1 MNSWKERCNLVDRKP
16 PKLPKL
22 PTFQGIDDKPPVEE
36 THLTGIYQG
45 SWKLVAF
52 HSQRGPVFRRV
63 MMTLKEL
70 CGAHFCGFTPISSDT
85 KGATSASGETRQYRD
100 IGTGLESPKST
111 WEDHCWRMVM
121 CFDLCD
127 SASFRFKSYEL
138 CWSKKNQHWMR
149 VIVGMV
155 WHGMV
160 RLFCCLFVLFS
171 FFLSPTFTCMFC
183 FGWLMIDVSFFAF
196 LMHIAA
202 VGAWWIETFQCG
214 LSSDHNI
221 SVILGRGQ
229 AHIHSLKLTVRT
241 CQEVI
246 PKNETIFFCNHQFIL
261 SVRAVSFGE
270 GIH

>member
-1 MNSWKERCNLVDRKP
+1 MWIPVVCRHQQHVTVWHHSPSTRQASKTIASFQQRSWMMNSWKERCNLVDRKP

-22 PTFQGIDDKPPVEE
+22 PAFQGIDDKPPVEE

-138 CWSKKNQHWMR
+138 CWSKKIN
-149 VIVGMV
+149 I
-155 WHGMV
+155 
-160 RLFCCLFVLFS
+160 
-171 FFLSPTFTCMFC
+171 
-183 FGWLMIDVSFFAF
+183 GWES
-196 LMHIAA
+196 
-202 VGAWWIETFQCG
+202 
-214 LSSDHNI
+214 
-221 SVILGRGQ
+221 
-229 AHIHSLKLTVRT
+229 
-241 CQEVI
+241 
-246 PKNETIFFCNHQFIL
+246 
-261 SVRAVSFGE
+261 
-270 GIH
+270 